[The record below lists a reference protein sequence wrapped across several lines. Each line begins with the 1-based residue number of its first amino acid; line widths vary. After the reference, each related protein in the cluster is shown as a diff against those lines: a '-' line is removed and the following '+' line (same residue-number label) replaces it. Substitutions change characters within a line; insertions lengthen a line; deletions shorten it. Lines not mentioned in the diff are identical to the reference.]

1 MRISVVYVDKAA
13 QKGYVFDLPLG
24 VTVKEAIE
32 KSGVLQDF
40 PQIDLAKQAV
50 GIYSEVVSL
59 NHRLKENNRIEI
71 YRPLE
76 IDPKAAR
83 RRRAENKRKKQNLK
97 LFGA

>member
-13 QKGYVFDLPLG
+13 QKEYVFDLPLG